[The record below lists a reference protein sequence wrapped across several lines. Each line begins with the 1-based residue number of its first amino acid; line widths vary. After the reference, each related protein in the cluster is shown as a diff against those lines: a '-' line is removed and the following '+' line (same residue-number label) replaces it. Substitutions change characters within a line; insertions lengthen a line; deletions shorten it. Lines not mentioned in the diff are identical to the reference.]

1 MAPDPS
7 GLHSRSHRWKTLSG
21 FW

>member
-7 GLHSRSHRWKTLSG
+7 GLVDVTG
-21 FW
+21 TI